1 MINRKVRSIV
11 LWLINNDEIE
21 QNDFELYEFA
31 IYSLIFSWS
40 PLIMSIIFGAIIGIP
55 IKAILMIIPFM
66 AIRKF
71 SGGYHV
77 NHAGICFFVSSVLMF
92 VFLIIIKYTEA
103 NIIYDIFVCLSV
115 LLIVILSPVDSENR
129 KLSEI
134 ETKEY
139 KLVSMKISMVTLIVY
154 GLARVGELGEYSICF
169 GIGLILTALLL
180 IPCLFKKLHYKKIKM
195 KR

>member
-66 AIRKF
+66 AIR
-71 SGGYHV
+71 
-77 NHAGICFFVSSVLMF
+77 
-92 VFLIIIKYTEA
+92 
-103 NIIYDIFVCLSV
+103 
-115 LLIVILSPVDSENR
+115 
-129 KLSEI
+129 
-134 ETKEY
+134 
-139 KLVSMKISMVTLIVY
+139 
-154 GLARVGELGEYSICF
+154 
-169 GIGLILTALLL
+169 
-180 IPCLFKKLHYKKIKM
+180 
-195 KR
+195 